1 VIAALFFV
9 KVSIKPKCWIEIM
22 RKWDLTLLF
31 LVTLVSLSSSGNAQ
45 PAKSNPESNP
55 VLSVNSSTK
64 KSDIR
69 LFENIS
75 IEPKFQPS
83 PQSLRGISGGT
94 EEMQK
99 YSGKAQTE
107 TGACIGFI
115 DAAPDHK
122 VTMRTEFKNLQLK
135 VLSSGDTTLL
145 VRGPGGS
152 WCSDDVVDRNPSMGG
167 QWLAGT
173 YEIWVGSYEANTSY
187 PYLLQITETK

>member
-9 KVSIKPKCWIEIM
+9 KVSVKPKCWIKIM

-31 LVTLVSLSSSGNAQ
+31 LVTLVSLTSSGNAQ
-45 PAKSNPESNP
+45 PAKSNPESNQA
-55 VLSVNSSTK
+55 LSINSSAK

-75 IEPKFQPS
+75 IKPKFQPN

-152 WCSDDVVDRNPSMGG
+152 WCSDDVVDRNPSVGG

-187 PYLLQITETK
+187 PYLLQISETK